1 TYSTIFDFSKA
12 FDYLNPEVLLVTLF
26 EMGFSIESIHWFHS
40 YLSGRTQS
48 VVNNFNIPSKPVST
62 TSGVPQGS
70 ILGPILFLLAING
83 VTKRLSYCKHGLF
96 ADDKWAYL
104 HFKLSRL
111 NDAGAELT
119 ADAQAIADWAK
130 EYNLEINFKKTKVM
144 ILGSKRKLKLL
155 DGYQLPEIVVDGNII
170 PYVNTTKHLGVH
182 LSSDLSWDAHVS
194 QLSRKA
200 YITLNNLKDK
210 KNVLSESCRKLLVT
224 ATILPI
230 IDYCSIVFLDSS
242 KRLDSKLQR
251 IVNRAIRFIFNL
263 KRDEHITPYIIR
275 RRLNWLSVKSRRHYS
290 LACFIYK

>member
-1 TYSTIFDFSKA
+1 
-12 FDYLNPEVLLVTLF
+12 
-26 EMGFSIESIHWFHS
+26 
-40 YLSGRTQS
+40 
-48 VVNNFNIPSKPVST
+48 
-62 TSGVPQGS
+62 
-70 ILGPILFLLAING
+70 
-83 VTKRLSYCKHGLF
+83 
-96 ADDKWAYL
+96 
-104 HFKLSRL
+104 
-111 NDAGAELT
+111 
-119 ADAQAIADWAK
+119 
-130 EYNLEINFKKTKVM
+130 M

-290 LACFIYK
+290 LACFIYKLLETGEPKFLRGMFNSEDSDIRRSDRLAAKKNYVSFKMPNFTTVTFEHSFIVSSIRLWQELPSDIVNSYSLESFKNKAFEFFLNLGLSNGL